1 MKIAF
6 IMGFFPALSTTF
18 INNQITGML
27 DAGHE
32 IEVFAL
38 RRPDEKKI
46 HPDIIRYKLLERV
59 TYFEIPRGRIRRAC
73 KAVHLLIKNF
83 QRGPSQLLKSLNFFK
98 YGKEALALNLFYY
111 LIPFLGKNFDIL
123 HAHSGPL
130 GMIGWRLR
138 ELGVSGKMITTFY
151 GADLSSFVKANG
163 VAFYQPIFADSDR
176 LLPICQYFRKK
187 LLNWGCPEDK
197 IIVHPVGI
205 DLETFIFSQRQRK
218 PDHIFRILTVARL
231 IEKKGIA
238 SALHAVAILAC
249 QYDQIEYTV
258 AGYGPLNDSLQ
269 SLARKLQISSRV
281 KFVGAVDRDEQLR
294 LFAQSD
300 LFLLPSVTADDNE
313 EEGTPTVLLE
323 AQAAGLPVISTW
335 HSGIPEI
342 VQDKKT
348 GFLVAEKDVQGL
360 VEKIACLITNPGIAR
375 GLGAEGRN
383 FMEKNFD
390 IKKLNRRL
398 EKIYQDLL
406 PGETSPS
413 EMNLS

>member
-6 IMGFFPALSTTF
+6 IMGYFPALSTTF
-18 INNQITGML
+18 INNQITGL
-27 DAGHE
+27 LAAGHE
-32 IEVFAL
+32 VEVFAL

-59 TYFEIPRGRIRRAC
+59 TYFEIPRGRIRRAF
-73 KAVHLLIKNF
+73 KAGHLLIKNF
-83 QRGPSQLLKSLNFFK
+83 RRGPSRLLKSLNFYK

-111 LIPFLGKNFDIL
+111 LVPFVGKKFDIL

-130 GMIGWRLR
+130 GMIGWWLR
-138 ELGVSGKMITTFY
+138 ELGVDGRLITTFY
-151 GADLSSFVKANG
+151 GADLSSFIKANG
-163 VAFYQPIFADSDR
+163 VAFYLPIFADSDR

-187 LLNWGCPEDK
+187 LLAWGCPEDK

-205 DLETFIFSQRQRK
+205 DLETFMFSQRQRK
-218 PDHIFRILTVARL
+218 PDHIFRILTIARL

-238 SALHAVAILAC
+238 YALHAVAILAC

-269 SLARKLQISSRV
+269 SLARKLQISSQV

-294 LFAQSD
+294 LFAQND

-348 GFLVAEKDVQGL
+348 GFLVAERDVQGL
-360 VEKIACLITNPGIAR
+360 VEKIACLIVNPGIAR
-375 GLGAEGRN
+375 DLGVEGRN

-406 PGETSPS
+406 QA
-413 EMNLS
+413 